1 MWFFLFGSICQAKNS
16 VPYTPY
22 AEMKAAWNAVISYNL
37 ISSFLNA
44 KKKEYSRSFF
54 IFNLRH
60 FSFREKFLAEN
71 FENSYNELNLLVK
84 LMEMTFCKMNGNK
97 NRNVISI
104 DKTTRRS

>member
-44 KKKEYSRSFF
+44 KKKNIRVLFLYS
-54 IFNLRH
+54 I
-60 FSFREKFLAEN
+60 
-71 FENSYNELNLLVK
+71 Y
-84 LMEMTFCKMNGNK
+84 
-97 NRNVISI
+97 VISRFVRNFLP
-104 DKTTRRS
+104 KTLKIRITN